1 LADITENS
9 LINNSRGKDRGHY
22 SVVLY
27 VIKNKFIYINFSFDF
42 LCFDFLCFLCLLRQ
56 LTDQMGR
63 F

>member
-1 LADITENS
+1 MADITENS

-42 LCFDFLCFLCLLRQ
+42 LCFLCLLRQ